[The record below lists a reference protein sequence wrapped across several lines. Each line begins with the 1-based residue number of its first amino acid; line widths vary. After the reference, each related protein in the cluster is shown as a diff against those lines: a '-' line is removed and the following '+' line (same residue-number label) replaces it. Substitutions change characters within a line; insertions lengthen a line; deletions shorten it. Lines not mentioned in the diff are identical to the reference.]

1 MPDGSV
7 FTNEKAV
14 NYLKIPE
21 GYIDSQA
28 SAQIQEIQCRLKSFR
43 GTIEYEVNFKGKT
56 AVLVDIYL
64 L

>member
-28 SAQIQEIQCRLKSFR
+28 SAV
-43 GTIEYEVNFKGKT
+43 EYEVNFKGKT